1 MPPIDYEQLAR
12 IVGAAVMRNLP
23 LFAAFRDVGYE
34 DLMQEG
40 LVVAARQHETF
51 DPNRAMYATWIT
63 LAVDSH
69 LRTIARGRRLE
80 RAVEDETADGEK
92 ATPTVDPETELTPKR
107 ETRRGR
113 WKRVFLE
120 VLAQTTG
127 LPGRGGTATSRSPGK
142 WRG

>member
-1 MPPIDYEQLAR
+1 
-12 IVGAAVMRNLP
+12 
-23 LFAAFRDVGYE
+23 
-34 DLMQEG
+34 
-40 LVVAARQHETF
+40 
-51 DPNRAMYATWIT
+51 MYATWIT
-63 LAVDSH
+63 LAVDPH

-80 RAVEDETADGEK
+80 RARWLEHAADWRGEAVEDETADGEK